1 MKKIKGLLTAS
12 CLLGA
17 IFGSSSVMASGSAVG
32 TSAVAVGNAVDL
44 SPADSVAVIKRQYST
59 VLKISK
65 YVSYTVGIGLTGYSI
80 YGMAEDYKHEPN
92 AREAFLN
99 NGVQFGLGV
108 ALLAVPSIINAVAT
122 TTDPD
127 GIIVKPSVPPQPIIP
142 SNPGQPGGESP

>member
-1 MKKIKGLLTAS
+1 
-12 CLLGA
+12 
-17 IFGSSSVMASGSAVG
+17 VG
-32 TSAVAVGNAVDL
+32 KAAES
-44 SPADSVAVIKRQYST
+44 SPADPTQVADSVKSIKAIVDRHYSS
-59 VLKISK
+59 VLKISE

-122 TTDPD
+122 TTDPN
-127 GIIVKPSVPPQPIIP
+127 GIIVNPSVPPQPIIP